1 MAIKKKQI
9 LNLGNNL
16 NQHLLYCPISK
27 TALEAASDNLLNA
40 FNIWVESGQVFNR
53 NGDLLDGKLS
63 GMLVSNNQDIAYS
76 IRHGIPQLIPGLS
89 ISLEGLNTGKSVD

>member
-1 MAIKKKQI
+1 M
-9 LNLGNNL
+9 

-27 TALEAASDNLLNA
+27 TALKPASDTLLNT
-40 FNIWVESGQVFNR
+40 FNSWIESGQVFNA
-53 NGDLLDGKLS
+53 NGDLLEGKFVD
-63 GMLVSNNQDIAYS
+63 MLVDSSQDLAYN